1 MKKIVFD
8 VTTPYQLLIALF
20 TRELFY
26 KKEFSILLINNSLF
40 TNVENLAKRVILS
53 NLFNQVNIIN
63 EKNSKEK
70 VIKQI
75 DSLKLFDSDI
85 YHFSSYSSIY
95 SCYLF
100 NNVNNTTKI
109 ILNEEGIATYNL
121 FLNYKK
127 YRELF
132 PINQCDI
139 VDLNKLSKIYVL
151 KKELYISQNK
161 NIVKSLPID
170 KIKNIN
176 TFIKKINLVFNYSYS
191 EIKESNIFFTQN
203 FLDYEVVTKEE
214 VEKFFKILK
223 KTFNK
228 NIVLKLHPFDKNIE
242 LYRNIGLDTLEI
254 DSQTPWELIVYNHI
268 INKNFNKKNL
278 LTIGS
283 TSLSNTY
290 LFFHKILND
299 SIKFKLLSNLFNTP
313 FNKDTEQFY
322 NNLSSK
328 TNFKYCLIKEVNELI
343 K

>member
-1 MKKIVFD
+1 MKKIIFD

-20 TRELFY
+20 TRDLFY

-40 TNVENLAKRVILS
+40 TDVENLAKRVIDTK
-53 NLFNQVNIIN
+53 LFNQVNIIN
-63 EKNSKEK
+63 EKISKEN

-75 DSLKLFDSDI
+75 DSLKIFDSDI

-100 NNVNNTTKI
+100 NNVNNKTKI

-127 YRELF
+127 YRKLF
-132 PINQCDI
+132 PINPCDI

-161 NIVKSLPID
+161 VIVESLPID
-170 KIKNIN
+170 KIKDIN

-203 FLDYEVVTKEE
+203 FLDYKVVTQEE

-223 KTFNK
+223 KTLNE
-228 NIVLKLHPFDKNIE
+228 NIVLKLHPFDKSIE
-242 LYRNIGLDTLEI
+242 LYKNLGLKILEA
-254 DSQTPWELIVYNHI
+254 DSQIPWELIVYNHI
-268 INKNFNKKNL
+268 INRRFNKKSL

-283 TSLSNTY
+283 TSVSNTY
-290 LFFHKILND
+290 LFFDKILSD
-299 SIKFKLLSNLFNTP
+299 SIKFKLLSNLFYTP

-322 NNLSSK
+322 NNLNSK
-328 TNFKYCLIKEVNELI
+328 THFKYFLIKEFNELI